1 MEIIYRVIME
11 VRTIGNLRLL
21 INVLLMLNLEKR
33 ELHWQHRL
41 QIFIP
46 NSLNERKESC
56 LQ

>member
-1 MEIIYRVIME
+1 ME

-21 INVLLMLNLEKR
+21 INVLPMLNLEKR

>member
-1 MEIIYRVIME
+1 ME
-11 VRTIGNLRLL
+11 VRTIGNLRLF

-33 ELHWQHRL
+33 ELYWQHPL
-41 QIFIP
+41 QILIP